1 MSCRSEHIWIEPI
14 KGARK
19 TSNFCWAIILFL
31 VSLGFLLV
39 GTSSYLGI
47 VMSFYG
53 IAGLFISSYLWC
65 TISWNV
71 GSGYDRFDI
80 KDRIVCIFRWG
91 FPGKNRRVFLRFLIK
106 DIQSVRIEVKEG
118 IYARR
123 VLYMDI
129 RGQGAIPL
137 TRTDENFTPREM
149 EQKAA
154 ELAYFLCVPIE
165 VF

>member
-1 MSCRSEHIWIEPI
+1 M
-14 KGARK
+14 
-19 TSNFCWAIILFL
+19 NFGLLWQEERQIMAIR
-31 VSLGFLLV
+31 
-39 GTSSYLGI
+39 TA
-47 VMSFYG
+47 SF
-53 IAGLFISSYLWC
+53 II
-65 TISWNV
+65 

-80 KDRIVCIFRWG
+80 KDGIVRIFRWG
-91 FPGKNRRVFLRFLIK
+91 FPGKNCRVFLRFLIK

-149 EQKAA
+149 KQKAA
-154 ELAYFLCVPIE
+154 ELAYFFRVPVE